1 MKQLECEVAQLQQ
14 KLSRFS
20 CYSYVPKPINPTEK
34 ADFKAAK
41 FDVDEAKLKTIESV
55 NKENQ
60 DYLASN
66 KCCDLLDGLLS
77 INCDAQ
83 LRSKAATNK

>member
-1 MKQLECEVAQLQQ
+1 M
-14 KLSRFS
+14 
-20 CYSYVPKPINPTEK
+20 PKPIDLPDKE
-34 ADFKAAK
+34 DFMAAK
-41 FDVDEAKLKTIESV
+41 FAVDEAKLKTIKLV

-60 DYLASN
+60 EYLT
-66 KCCDLLDGLLS
+66 KDECCDLLDGLLS